1 MWILKL
7 IFIIL
12 WLSLWGILDVILQKY
27 NKKTMVSVI
36 YIFGI
41 SLTSCIITRVVDN
54 YKNKN

>member
-12 WLSLWGILDVILQKY
+12 WLSSWGILDIILQKY
-27 NKKTMVSVI
+27 NIKTILSII

-41 SLTSCIITRVVDN
+41 SLTSFIITRVVDN
-54 YKNKN
+54 YKN